1 LHYAYNTT
9 VHSAHNYTPF
19 FLLHGYNPSSAY
31 SLYVPAPESPLPARG
46 DAHDVAA
53 FRKLHAQFLKIA
65 HSRLEDD
72 ALRRKM
78 ASMPAQH
85 RIPKF
90 SVGDQVCVSVAHLPK
105 DSLDSKL
112 SPRFIGPFRITA
124 IPHPYVYHVDFGY
137 KFPHVH
143 PRVSADVIKPFVQAS
158 ACRLRP
164 HEVDVPLVGDP
175 DREIEVLVA
184 RAAARGRPPVK
195 GRRSYQYKCR
205 FSKLDAHY
213 DLWLTE
219 KTLRSKH
226 PEQAPSLI
234 ADCDAKYQ
242 PT

>member
-1 LHYAYNTT
+1 
-9 VHSAHNYTPF
+9 V
-19 FLLHGYNPSSAY
+19 
-31 SLYVPAPESPLPARG
+31 R
-46 DAHDVAA
+46 DVAA
-53 FRKLHAQFLKIA
+53 FRKRHAQFLKIA
-65 HSRLEDD
+65 HRRLEDD

-90 SVGDQVCVSVAHLPK
+90 SVGDEVCISVTHLPK
-105 DSLDSKL
+105 DSFDSKL

-124 IPHPYVYHVDFGY
+124 IPYPYVYHVDFGY

-158 ACRLRP
+158 ACAFRP

-175 DREIEVLVA
+175 SREIEVLVS

-205 FSKLDAHY
+205 FRKLDAHY

-226 PEQAPSLI
+226 PETAPSLI
-234 ADCDAKYQ
+234 AACDAKFQ
-242 PT
+242 SA